1 MTSHSDLIADAS
13 GIMYMNKYASG
24 AIKDVSKVEAF
35 KLWNFNFKAAP
46 KAGLSIA
53 HNWTKQQEWA
63 DDKYAAKEKN
73 SSKLTWKKDDI

>member
-13 GIMYMNKYASG
+13 GKLIIGFFSLARDLLKFCIGIMYMNKYASG

-46 KAGLSIA
+46 KAGIVSKDTISIW
-53 HNWTKQQEWA
+53 N
-63 DDKYAAKEKN
+63 
-73 SSKLTWKKDDI
+73 LM